1 MKKKI
6 SIIGIIGSLL
16 LILDSMGASHWVLLF
31 VLAGVIPGT
40 DVRISAIDMMAANA
54 TAIVIIILRVTAWPQ
69 FLEFFLPPIEKHV
82 PTKKHIRRHAA

>member
-1 MKKKI
+1 MKKNI
-6 SIIGIIGSLL
+6 SIIGIIGSLF

-40 DVRISAIDMMAANA
+40 DIHISAIDMMAANA

-69 FLEFFLPPIEKHV
+69 LLEFFLPPVEKRMA
-82 PTKKHIRRHAA
+82 TKKHSRRHTI